1 MKNLTDINHV
11 LTQVSYKNWQF
22 ATGKLGNGFYLQTS
36 NNPNNT
42 YLEDSKK
49 WYLSPAIT
57 NHEIIQTALLAILA
71 AEDHAIFAQI
81 KYQGKTYDNP
91 TESTNYQQN
100 LSPIAYSMHDL
111 DFWFF

>member
-36 NNPNNT
+36 NNGNGNNSC
-42 YLEDSKK
+42 LDSSKK
-49 WYLSPAIT
+49 RYLSPAIT

-91 TESTNYQQN
+91 TEVTNYQQN

-111 DFWFF
+111 DF